1 MSPVAR
7 SDTGTVEQITQWAR
21 RGTAIV
27 TGLLAGASVVLV
39 AACRFAVQPQIGG
52 GWRFL
57 VFTASIC
64 MIFLLRSRSYVD
76 RYQSVILAV
85 GALAG
90 TAMVLGRY
98 ASAPVPASVS
108 VTLVCVALAVGLGV
122 AGLLVALVIPK
133 ARINAPVNRAVEV
146 SEYVLLI
153 LVVPWSIW
161 LLNLLSVVRNAVHGS

>member
-1 MSPVAR
+1 MVL
-7 SDTGTVEQITQWAR
+7 
-21 RGTAIV
+21 IV
-27 TGLLAGASVVLV
+27 
-39 AACRFAVQPQIGG
+39 ACRYAVQPQIGG

-57 VFTASIC
+57 VFTLGTCA
-64 MIFLLRSRSYVD
+64 IFLLRSRSYVD
-76 RYQSVILAV
+76 RYQAVILAV
-85 GALAG
+85 SAMAG

-98 ASAPVPASVS
+98 ASAPVPASVP
-108 VTLVCVALAVGLGV
+108 VTLVCVGAALGLGI